1 MILRNIANY
10 AFYCYFL
17 TISCSPGYNLQ
28 KEINIGEDWFRIHGV
43 IVHNPIFVKIQFS
56 VISGNFHFWQKT
68 RYLFI
73 NSEEELN
80 TWRITNPSL
89 NFYDILYFLLFVCFY
104 KSFGLK
110 WLIVV
115 FSAVLDITL
124 IFIWRVSISFR
135 MSKVKGNRLRNHGDI
150 SFQRGQ
156 LIKSN
161 FQING
166 WLQTC
171 DHDLLR
177 SF

>member
-1 MILRNIANY
+1 MHTYYN
-10 AFYCYFL
+10 FL
-17 TISCSPGYNLQ
+17 VISCLLSYNLQ
-28 KEINIGEDWFRIHGV
+28 GNQILVKIGSEFMELSSK
-43 IVHNPIFVKIQFS
+43 PIFVKIQFS
-56 VISGNFHFWQKT
+56 VTSGNFHFWQKT

-73 NSEEELN
+73 NSEKELN

-89 NFYDILYFLLFVCFY
+89 NFYDTLYFLLFVCFY

-135 MSKVKGNRLRNHGDI
+135 MSKAKGNRLRNHGDI
-150 SFQRGQ
+150 SFLRGRM
-156 LIKSN
+156 IKSN

-166 WLQTC
+166 WLRTC

-177 SF
+177 SL